1 MKKLLLS
8 IASILLAAGLFAQE
22 VTFSGDLNTAWG
34 LTAPWTSEAWDF
46 DLGKIDFTGG
56 IEAYMDK
63 STAFVEASIGYDF
76 TQFNLDWSINE
87 AYIDYSDSLW
97 GLRIGRQKWAWG
109 KADGVNITNC
119 VFPED
124 STSLFNDDSSF
135 GVDAL
140 RLSLYGNSFTVDAMW
155 IPFFRGTS
163 LPLDDSNPLKKYV
176 IPSSYTIS
184 IPAYNINQT
193 VAISIGSITNPELK
207 IENGEYALKASGYFS
222 AFDISLYGFYGFEK
236 TPTLSY
242 TGNNP
247 NVYSIPESITVNGSY
262 KRMTMIGLDTAF
274 PIGELVIRAEGAYF
288 PEREMQSSAT
298 SILAGGETSIK
309 QHQIM
314 GLAGIDWMPN
324 GWTITAQYYCDY
336 IFNKSDNLDR
346 EKAYQHG
353 STLSISKSFLNET
366 LELSLSGL
374 IGWNYFDSA
383 ISFEAAYSLSDQIG
397 LSAGLFAFI
406 PGPEKN
412 GTYGN
417 YKDLS
422 TIYIKAE
429 YKF

>member
-8 IASILLAAGLFAQE
+8 IASVLLAAGLFAQE
-22 VTFSGDLNTAWG
+22 MKFSGDLSTAWG
-34 LTAPWTSEAWDF
+34 LTAPWTSDPWEF
-46 DLGKIDFTGG
+46 DLGTTEFTGG
-56 IEAYMDK
+56 LEAYMGN
-63 STAFVEASIGYDF
+63 STAFVEGSAAYDF
-76 TQFNLDWSINE
+76 AQSDLNLAMNE

-124 STSLFNDDSSF
+124 STSLFNDDSSL

-140 RLSLYGNSFTVDAMW
+140 RISLYGNSFTVDAMW
-155 IPFFRGTS
+155 IPFFRATS

-176 IPSSYTIS
+176 VPSSYTIS
-184 IPAYNINQT
+184 IPAYNLNQT
-193 VAISIGSITNPELK
+193 VEISLGSISTPELK

-222 AFDISLYGFYGFEK
+222 ALDISLYGFYGFEK
-236 TPTLSY
+236 TPNLSY
-242 TGNNP
+242 TGNNA
-247 NVYSIPESITVNGSY
+247 NAYGIPESITVNGSY
-262 KRMTMIGLDTAF
+262 KRMTMLGLDTAF

-288 PEREMQSSAT
+288 PQREIQSSAAY
-298 SILAGGETSIK
+298 ILAGGETSIK
-309 QHQIM
+309 HHQIM
-314 GLAGIDWMPN
+314 GLAGLDWMPN

-336 IFNKSDNLDR
+336 IFNKSDNV
-346 EKAYQHG
+346 EQENAFQHG
-353 STLSISKSFLNET
+353 STLSISKTFLNET

-383 ISFEAAYSLSDQIG
+383 INFVADYSLSDQIG
-397 LSAGLFAFI
+397 ISAGLFAFI
-406 PGPEKN
+406 PGPEEN

-417 YKDLS
+417 YKNLS

>member
-1 MKKLLLS
+1 MKKLFIFLSTALLTT
-8 IASILLAAGLFAQE
+8 GLFAQE
-22 VTFSGDLNTAWG
+22 INFSGDLSTAWG

-46 DLGKIDFTGG
+46 DLGKTDFTAGV
-56 IEAYMDK
+56 EAYMGK
-63 STAFVEASIGYDF
+63 STAFVEASVGYDF
-76 TQFNLDWSINE
+76 AQSNLDWAINE
-87 AYIDYSDSLW
+87 AYIDYSDSFW
-97 GLRIGRQKWAWG
+97 GFRIGRQKWAWG

-124 STSLFNDDSSF
+124 STSLFSDDSSL
-135 GVDAL
+135 GIDAL
-140 RLSLYGNSFTVDAMW
+140 RLSFTGNSFTVDAMW
-155 IPFFRGTS
+155 IPFFRGTII
-163 LPLDDSNPLKKYV
+163 PLEDSNPLKKYIV
-176 IPSSYTIS
+176 PSSYTIS

-193 VAISIGSITNPELK
+193 VAISIGSISSPELK
-207 IENGEYALKASGYFS
+207 INNGEYALKASGYFS
-222 AFDISLYGFYGFEK
+222 AFDLSFYAFYGFEK
-236 TPTLSY
+236 TPILSY

-247 NVYSIPESITVNGSY
+247 NAYGIPESITVDASY
-262 KRMTMIGLDTAF
+262 ERMTMIGLDTAF

-288 PEREMQSSAT
+288 PQREMQSSAA
-298 SILAGGETSIK
+298 SIMAGGETSIK

-314 GLAGIDWMPN
+314 GLAGLDWMPS

-336 IFNKSDNLDR
+336 IFNKSDNLKR

-353 STLSISKSFLNET
+353 STLSISKNLLSET

-383 ISFEAAYSLSDQIG
+383 ISFEAAYSLSDQICLTSG
-397 LSAGLFAFI
+397 AFVFI
-406 PGPEKN
+406 PGPEEN

-429 YKF
+429 YRF